1 MIKGIEPNWQVSA
14 KVRGLTTFRSGG
26 VSVAPFQSLNLGM
39 HVGDDPA
46 AVLSNRQLLVEQLQ
60 LPSSPRWLNQTH
72 GTTVVSVTDEA
83 FNQLPN
89 ADASYTKVKNQVLA
103 IMTADCL
110 PLFIASAD
118 ATEIALVHCGWRSL
132 ANGIIEQTLLR
143 FSSPVNRLH
152 AWLGPAIGPNNFTVG
167 DDVKVAMLKLS
178 PNFGVYFKTYQDR
191 WLLDLFGL
199 VTAELSR
206 FGLSN
211 TTSSNMC
218 TVEHQSQYFSYRR
231 DGQTGRMVS
240 LLWLEP

>member
-14 KVRGLTTFRSGG
+14 KVRGITTFRSGG
-26 VSVAPFQSLNLGM
+26 VSAAPFQSLNLGM

-46 AVLSNRQLLVEQLQ
+46 AVLSNRQLLAEQLQ
-60 LPSSPRWLNQTH
+60 LPSMPHWLNQTH
-72 GTTVVSVTDEA
+72 GTTVVSVTGEA

-110 PLFIASAD
+110 PLFIATAD
-118 ATEIALVHCGWRSL
+118 GTEIALVHCGWRSL
-132 ANGIIEQTLLR
+132 ANGIIEHTLQR
-143 FSSPVNRLH
+143 FHSPTDKLH
-152 AWLGPAIGPNNFTVG
+152 AWLGPAIGPSNFTVG
-167 DDVKVAMLKLS
+167 DDVKMAMKELS
-178 PNFGVYFKTYQDR
+178 PSFGYHFKSYQDR
-191 WLLDLFGL
+191 WLLDFFGL

-206 FGLSN
+206 LGLSN

-218 TVEHQSQYFSYRR
+218 TVEQESQFFSYRR
-231 DGQTGRMVS
+231 NGQTGRMVS